1 MILARKKFSTL
12 TEPMFYLLMALI
24 NGEKCGIDI
33 SSYIADKSK
42 GRVQLGP
49 GTLYALLSDFE
60 AEKLISY
67 VGIDGKRKIYAI
79 TDSGKE
85 LYYEELKRLKL
96 CIMDAEREDKD
107 G

>member
-1 MILARKKFSTL
+1 MARKKFSTL
-12 TEPMFYLLMALI
+12 TEPMFYMLMALI
-24 NGEKCGIDI
+24 RGEKCGIDI
-33 SSYIADKSK
+33 SSYIASKSL

-67 VGIDGKRKIYAI
+67 VGIDGKRKTYAI
-79 TDSGKE
+79 TENGKE
-85 LYYEELKRLKL
+85 LYYEELKRLKMCVL
-96 CIMDAEREDKD
+96 DAEKEDCN